1 MSDTVVDETG
11 LPGESGAEM
20 PTPVVSYFTAQE
32 REIILSWLGPLPE
45 EIPKD
50 PSNAYEDDPR
60 AVELGL
66 ELFFDPGY
74 SADGKI
80 SCATCHEPGIGFSDA
95 RGNVSEGVT
104 LMTRASMGLFNG
116 AYGAAA
122 EGDTNWQL
130 WDGRTDSQWAQALVP
145 PEGGAAMGSTRSKVA
160 LFLYDNYREQYEE
173 IFGPMPE
180 FRDADDEP
188 WIPEELKPGVEGWD
202 ELEEDAK
209 LAVNE
214 VFANFGKA
222 LAAYERLLVSRNSR
236 FDRYWEAL
244 AAGEPDSDILSE
256 EEKLGLRV
264 FIGRGRCLGCHSGP
278 NFTDG
283 QFHNI
288 AVPQLGPNT
297 PETDQGRAGGIARVM
312 GDEFNC
318 AGPWSDHPDK
328 AQCGV
333 MSLTGERAEVGA
345 FKTPSL
351 RSVSLTAPYMH
362 TGNFATLDEV
372 IRHYDMGGGTSGTF
386 QGRRDELMRP
396 LSLEVQERS
405 ALVAFLLALDGEPV
419 DPSLLPPS

>member
-1 MSDTVVDETG
+1 
-11 LPGESGAEM
+11 
-20 PTPVVSYFTAQE
+20 
-32 REIILSWLGPLPE
+32 
-45 EIPKD
+45 
-50 PSNAYEDDPR
+50 
-60 AVELGL
+60 
-66 ELFFDPGY
+66 
-74 SADGKI
+74 
-80 SCATCHEPGIGFSDA
+80 
-95 RGNVSEGVT
+95 
-104 LMTRASMGLFNG
+104 
-116 AYGAAA
+116 
-122 EGDTNWQL
+122 
-130 WDGRTDSQWAQALVP
+130 
-145 PEGGAAMGSTRSKVA
+145 MGSTRSKVA

-222 LAAYERLLVSRNSR
+222 LAAYERLLVSRN
-236 FDRYWEAL
+236 
-244 AAGEPDSDILSE
+244 
-256 EEKLGLRV
+256 
-264 FIGRGRCLGCHSGP
+264 
-278 NFTDG
+278 
-283 QFHNI
+283 
-288 AVPQLGPNT
+288 T
-297 PETDQGRAGGIARVM
+297 PKTDQGRAGGIARVM

-372 IRHYDMGGGTSGTF
+372 IRHY
-386 QGRRDELMRP
+386 
-396 LSLEVQERS
+396 
-405 ALVAFLLALDGEPV
+405 
-419 DPSLLPPS
+419 